1 MAYTNIDDPSAHFQI
16 ALYAG
21 TGSELVITNNGNS
34 NLQPDFLWIKSRTE
48 ADANHHAHNTN
59 VATTRTL
66 FVNKTDYEETQ
77 SQSVKSVQSNGF
89 TLGTWA
95 GNNKVS
101 NNFVAWQWKANGGTT
116 ASNTSGSI
124 TSTVQVNTDAGFSI
138 VNYTGN
144 GTVGNSSTTIGHGLS
159 QRPDAIIIKDRDSL
173 SNWSLWHTY
182 FGANKIQF
190 LNQRLAIATDNDV
203 WANTLPTSSVFCVG
217 NSAVNTNNNNY
228 VAYCFHNVQGYSKF
242 GSYIGNGFANGPFI
256 YTGFKPAYF
265 IVKDTGSSGSSWR
278 ILDGARNPF
287 NFTDLLLALQEV
299 NGGAELDGS
308 SHSSNIGVDFVSN
321 GIKIRTAYP
330 QYNFSGRTY
339 IYMAFAEN
347 PFVTSTGIPTT
358 AR

>member
-21 TGSELVITNNGNS
+21 TGSAQSITNDGNS
-34 NLQPDFLWIKSRTE
+34 DLQPDWVWIKNRSSTADHNCFDSSRG
-48 ADANHHAHNTN
+48 AGAHLAQNQTQ
-59 VATTRTL
+59 AEQT
-66 FVNKTDYEETQ
+66 VNGVTAFNSD
-77 SQSVKSVQSNGF
+77 GF
-89 TLGTWA
+89 TLATNGDSN
-95 GNNKVS
+95 GNGAS
-101 NNFVAWQWKANGGTT
+101 FVAWQWKANAGTT

-182 FGANKIQF
+182 FGTNQIQF
-190 LNQRLAIATDNDV
+190 LNQRFAIATDNDV

-242 GSYIGNGFANGPFI
+242 GSYVGNSSANGPFI
-256 YTGFKPAYF
+256 STGFKPAYF

-278 ILDGARNPF
+278 ILDGTRNPF
-287 NFTDLLLALQEV
+287 NFTDLLLELQEV
-299 NGGAELDGS
+299 NGGAEVDGS
-308 SHSSNIGVDFVSN
+308 SHASNIGVDFVSN

-330 QYNFSGRTY
+330 QYNVSGRTY